1 MIVNCPSCS
10 ANYRIK
16 AEIIDPH
23 KGRVVRCSACGNNW
37 RVFVPNSPALSSA
50 VASTEKPEIYQQ
62 KPKPKPKPKKQI
74 HQNYGNNDKTSKSSI
89 LNKLFFIMCFNIFV
103 FTFGYLFRKDI
114 VKIFPQTERF
124 YQVIGVDVTVTG
136 ISLVMPY
143 LEKVNHSDGRVSL
156 IIQGSFLN
164 SHPHDT
170 LKIPPL
176 KIILLNDANLPV
188 ASFIKSNFKPDSL
201 FSGGRSDFS
210 YEIPALPKDA
220 VDVRIEF
227 ESDTPQL

>member
-16 AEIIDPH
+16 AEIIDPQ

-37 RVFVPNSPALSSA
+37 RVFTPNSSA
-50 VASTEKPEIYQQ
+50 SAPSVVTRESPENTQS
-62 KPKPKPKPKKQI
+62 KPKKQI
-74 HQNYGNNDKTSKSSI
+74 HKHYGNNDKASKASI
-89 LNKLFFIMCFNIFV
+89 LNKLFFIICFNIVV

-124 YQVIGVDVTVTG
+124 YQVIGVDVTITG

-143 LEKVNHSDGRVSL
+143 LEKINHSDGRVSL

-176 KIILLNDANLPV
+176 KIILLNEANLPV
-188 ASFIKSNFKPDSL
+188 ASFIQSNFKPNSL
-201 FSGGRSDFS
+201 LSGGRSDFS
-210 YEIPALPKDA
+210 YEIPALPKEA

-227 ESDTPQL
+227 VSSEPEL